1 MQHPA
6 LIEITPVFRLLRKG
20 GSMKRSILVFL
31 LLLSLSAASVLP
43 ALAQVPPP
51 SLALKD
57 AVDIATEA
65 LTNAKVDLARYFIYS
80 VTYTNSAKGTYWYFI
95 FKTIKPTT
103 GQEANVK
110 VYMNGST
117 EFSGAYFLQ
126 TGY

>member
-1 MQHPA
+1 
-6 LIEITPVFRLLRKG
+6 
-20 GSMKRSILVFL
+20 MKRSALIFL
-31 LLLSLSAASVLP
+31 LILSFSLSAMPSVF
-43 ALAQVPPP
+43 AQVPPP

-65 LTNAKVDLARYFIYS
+65 LTNAKVDLAGYFIYS

-95 FKTIKPTT
+95 FKTVKPTV

-110 VYMNGST
+110 VYMNRQT

>member
-1 MQHPA
+1 
-6 LIEITPVFRLLRKG
+6 
-20 GSMKRSILVFL
+20 MKRHMIVFL
-31 LLLSLSAASVLP
+31 LILASGLAAVAPSF
-43 ALAQVPPP
+43 AQVPPP

-65 LTNAKVDLARYFIYS
+65 LTNAKVDLAGYFIYS
-80 VTYTNSAKGTYWYFI
+80 VTYTNSVKGTYWYFI

-110 VYMNGST
+110 VYMNSQT